1 MCAVKMIGDREVQA
15 LLQEQE
21 LMTRSAAI
29 EYDCNQ
35 GDYSM
40 FGFRDGQDYYN
51 SYQPFQAL
59 MR

>member
-1 MCAVKMIGDREVQA
+1 MVGDRELQA

-21 LMTRSAAI
+21 MMTRSAAI

-40 FGFRDGQDYYN
+40 FGFQDGKDYYN